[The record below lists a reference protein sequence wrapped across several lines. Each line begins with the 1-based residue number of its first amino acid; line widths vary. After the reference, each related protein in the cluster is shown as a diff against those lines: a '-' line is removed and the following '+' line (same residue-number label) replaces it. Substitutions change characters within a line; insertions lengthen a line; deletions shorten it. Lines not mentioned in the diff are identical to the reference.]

1 MTSYFAGTAR
11 ALAAVLGAVRAD
23 GAPRGV
29 RIAPAQATAAAP
41 VVPTATGRLRA
52 LIGPIRRDQA
62 PVATGGA
69 VRSGI
74 AGPCPDDA
82 MEPRPAVLP
91 GGTATGC
98 HLYADAG
105 GWSDADADRHTS
117 VPITLTGTHSGLRRT
132 TCF

>member
-74 AGPCPDDA
+74 AAHARTTPWNPVRLCCRAAP
-82 MEPRPAVLP
+82 PPA
-91 GGTATGC
+91 ATC
-98 HLYADAG
+98 TPTPAG
-105 GWSDADADRHTS
+105 GPTPTR
-117 VPITLTGTHSGLRRT
+117 TGTHRCRSL
-132 TCF
+132 